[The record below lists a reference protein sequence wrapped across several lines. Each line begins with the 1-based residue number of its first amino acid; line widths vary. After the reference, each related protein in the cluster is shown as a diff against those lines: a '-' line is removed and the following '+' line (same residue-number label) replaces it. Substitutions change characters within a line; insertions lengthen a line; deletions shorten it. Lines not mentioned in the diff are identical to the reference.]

1 MIECFY
7 PNFNSGKYK
16 KYSTLPSVNYANYC
30 NMIQDMKKYHSSM
43 YYKAESEISSLEENE
58 DFQDL
63 MLCNSFRSHN
73 NGFDFHT

>member
-1 MIECFY
+1 
-7 PNFNSGKYK
+7 
-16 KYSTLPSVNYANYC
+16 
-30 NMIQDMKKYHSSM
+30 MIQDMKKYHSSM
-43 YYKAESEISSLEENE
+43 YYKAEFEISSLEENE